1 MHGGGGDSNADPN
14 LTPLLDV
21 VLQLIMFFM
30 ITVNFVRV
38 DHISEQVNLPIAQA
52 AVPME
57 KTTEEWVFLNINDKG
72 RLMGSMEPLNA
83 PGELEV
89 HLRKLVEHLE
99 RTAQLQGEKG
109 DPKIILVLRADK
121 EVRFEQLWDFMET
134 GKRAGIKR
142 FQFRAMKKQG

>member
-1 MHGGGGDSNADPN
+1 MHAGGDSNADPN

-38 DHISEQVNLPIAQA
+38 DQISEQVDLPIAQA

-57 KTTEEWVFLNINDKG
+57 KTAEDWEFLNINRDG
-72 RLMGSMEPLNA
+72 RLMGSMEPMNA
-83 PGELEV
+83 PGELE
-89 HLRKLVEHLE
+89 LYLKKRIEHLE
-99 RTAQLQGEKG
+99 RLAQLQGQKG

-121 EVRFEQLWDFMET
+121 DVRYKNLWDYVEI
-134 GKRAGIKR
+134 GRRAGIKR
-142 FQFRAMKKQG
+142 FQFRAMKKQN

>member
-1 MHGGGGDSNADPN
+1 MGGGGDANADPN

-72 RLMGSMEPLNA
+72 RLMGAMEQFNA
-83 PGELEV
+83 PGELEL
-89 HLRKLVEHLE
+89 HLKKRIEQLE

-109 DPKIILVLRADK
+109 DLKIILVLRADK
-121 EVRFEQLWDFMET
+121 EVRFEQLWDYMET